1 MQAHV
6 AIGGSIVRPLHSTA
20 GLLPVIRHHHERFD
34 GTGYPDGLRARE
46 IPRAAR
52 IVSVCDAF
60 DALVNDRPYR
70 THLSTAQAL
79 AVLRAGAG
87 TQWDPETVDLLAS
100 ELPSLQSLG
109 AA

>member
-1 MQAHV
+1 MRDV
-6 AIGGSIVRPLHSTA
+6 GVVVRRVDL
-20 GLLPVIRHHHERFD
+20 
-34 GTGYPDGLRARE
+34 
-46 IPRAAR
+46 PRAAR

-70 THLSTAQAL
+70 MRRSTEEAL

-87 TQWDPETVDLLAS
+87 TQWDPETVELLAS
-100 ELPSLQSLG
+100 ELPAIQHLG